1 MNKGCWEGRKVITY
15 KRQGKWDLEIRRGGG
30 QGKKLTSPVHIYIH
44 VGMEETSLILLLYPN
59 I

>member
-1 MNKGCWEGRKVITY
+1 MLGGEKSDYIQKAREMGFRNKTG
-15 KRQGKWDLEIRRGGG
+15 GGG